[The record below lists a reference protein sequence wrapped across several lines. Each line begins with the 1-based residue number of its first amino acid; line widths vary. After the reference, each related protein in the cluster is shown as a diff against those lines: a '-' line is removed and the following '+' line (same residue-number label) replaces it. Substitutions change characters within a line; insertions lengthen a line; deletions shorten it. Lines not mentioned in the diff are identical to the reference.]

1 MIDQVEA
8 SVTTTATPEYPK
20 SPQLKKE
27 VREMERQGD
36 DNLYGKY

>member
-8 SVTTTATPEYPK
+8 SVTMPDYPK

-36 DNLYGKY
+36 DNLYGKF